1 MSAFKD
7 FLIKTFVPDYP
18 TRMGWVVKDYM
29 PVQAYLS
36 KSCSSRGNF
45 ISKKDEKLWH
55 CPLFDRYVVEGVDVF
70 DSKREALESSLTR
83 INISIEHYQ
92 KIKED
97 ILKEF
102 EAL

>member
-1 MSAFKD
+1 MSFKD

-18 TRMGWVVKDYM
+18 TRMSWVVKDYIPM
-29 PVQAYLS
+29 QAYLS
-36 KSCSSRGNF
+36 KSCGSRGNF

-55 CPLFDRYVVEGVDVF
+55 CPLLDRYVVEGIDVF
-70 DSKREALESSLTR
+70 DSKEDALKNSLDS
-83 INISIEHYQ
+83 INKSIEYYQ

-97 ILKEF
+97 ILKEI